1 MPSITIRSPPVKKRW
16 QPVEKLEA
24 IDKVGTWLQILQE
37 IFAAVKQLFHL
48 RIVQFHPPSKDRTHD
63 HRIDKLLIG
72 NVPLVRLI
80 QVVVQQLLGLELLV
94 RFKLVRLPRIQDL
107 MHDLPQRPP
116 PVAIRHE
123 DHARVPGQ
131 SLLGHRVFRTGGV
144 YRSALLQEVG
154 DHARRVQED
163 PGVAAELTGEPAHFC
178 KDLTGY
184 KEKKRE
190 GRSRGK
196 KKKKSKKE
204 GNVYISPYCLAF
216 SLAHLPCWKTGA
228 WKVFPK
234 NGTPRTRGGSLY
246 FRFHRYF

>member
-48 RIVQFHPPSKDRTHD
+48 RIVQFHPPCKDRTHD
-63 HRIDKLLIG
+63 HRIDKSLIG

-116 PVAIRHE
+116 SVAIRHE

-131 SLLGHRVFRTGGV
+131 
-144 YRSALLQEVG
+144 
-154 DHARRVQED
+154 
-163 PGVAAELTGEPAHFC
+163 
-178 KDLTGY
+178 
-184 KEKKRE
+184 
-190 GRSRGK
+190 
-196 KKKKSKKE
+196 
-204 GNVYISPYCLAF
+204 
-216 SLAHLPCWKTGA
+216 
-228 WKVFPK
+228 
-234 NGTPRTRGGSLY
+234 
-246 FRFHRYF
+246 